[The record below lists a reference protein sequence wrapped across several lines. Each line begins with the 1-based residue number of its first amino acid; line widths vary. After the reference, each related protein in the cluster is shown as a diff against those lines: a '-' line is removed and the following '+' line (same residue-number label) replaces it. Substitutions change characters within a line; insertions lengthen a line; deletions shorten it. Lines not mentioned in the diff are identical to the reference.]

1 MVNVSTPAIRVFL
14 IDDHEIFLT
23 GLRSLIQN
31 EPGLIVAGQAVNRA
45 EAIDVARYEPDVI
58 LLDIGLGNEN
68 SLDFLPDLIQAAKGA
83 RVLVLTGIT
92 DPELHLRAV
101 RLGAMGVLLKTE
113 SASRLF
119 IAIRKVHSGE
129 VWLTRS
135 MMATMIAQANIVDR
149 DPEAAKMATLT
160 SRERDVI
167 ALVAQGRKN
176 KQIGEAL
183 FISEKTVGHYMTSI
197 FDKLGVT
204 DRLELLIYAYQ
215 HKLAEIVPPS
225 RAAGQTNVKLFS
237 ARR

>member
-1 MVNVSTPAIRVFL
+1 ALSVLRKSEAARQLFSAIR
-14 IDDHEIFLT
+14 
-23 GLRSLIQN
+23 N
-31 EPGLIVAGQAVNRA
+31 
-45 EAIDVARYEPDVI
+45 
-58 LLDIGLGNEN
+58 
-68 SLDFLPDLIQAAKGA
+68 
-83 RVLVLTGIT
+83 
-92 DPELHLRAV
+92 
-101 RLGAMGVLLKTE
+101 
-113 SASRLF
+113 
-119 IAIRKVHSGE
+119 VHSGD

-135 MMATMIAQANIVDR
+135 RMATMIAQAIIVDR
-149 DPEAAKMATLT
+149 DPEAAKIATLT

-215 HKLAEIVPPS
+215 HKLAEIVPHSP
-225 RAAGQTNVKLFS
+225 AAGQTNVKMFP

>member
-1 MVNVSTPAIRVFL
+1 MTVVGSALDR
-14 IDDHEIFLT
+14 T
-23 GLRSLIQN
+23 GALEAACLR
-31 EPGLIVAGQAVNRA
+31 
-45 EAIDVARYEPDVI
+45 PDII
-58 LLDIGLGNEN
+58 LLDLVLEREN

-83 RVLVLTGIT
+83 RVLVLTGVV

-119 IAIRKVHSGE
+119 TAIRKVHSGE
-129 VWLTRS
+129 LWLTRS
-135 MMATMIAQANIVDR
+135 MMATMIAQANILHR

-167 ALVAQGRKN
+167 ALVGQGRKN

-215 HKLAEIVPPS
+215 HKLAEIVPHSP
-225 RAAGQTNVKLFS
+225 AAGQTNVKTFS
-237 ARR
+237 PRR